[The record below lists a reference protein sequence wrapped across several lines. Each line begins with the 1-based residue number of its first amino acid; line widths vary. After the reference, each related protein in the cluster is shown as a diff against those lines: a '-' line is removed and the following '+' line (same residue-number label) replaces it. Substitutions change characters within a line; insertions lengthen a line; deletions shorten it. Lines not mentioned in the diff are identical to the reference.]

1 MNCIREVN
9 TFILNTS
16 RKGNYARERSASRL
30 IVCTLF
36 GFALFFTSPE
46 IWGEDGRGRF
56 HAKEQIANSQGRDHQ
71 KLPLNSGFGSPQF
84 RQASNLPDLSG
95 LVWLGG
101 DCFLAVHD
109 AKVKGESGNPRVSL
123 LYLPTDSQGVLW
135 KPQVLNF
142 RGMKSNDLESAAR
155 IPGTKDVLLVESG
168 DNGNARFQRIFKARV
183 EEDWV
188 RIIDVTPWPVTIY
201 NVEASAVA
209 ALRDRFVFLFAERA
223 QNLPSTQLRW
233 AVFDPEDLSF
243 GPFQSMTF
251 SNPDPKAFNRP
262 VVAMD
267 LDSSGQIYVSSAFD
281 AEAAGLPDP
290 DNGPFTSAVFCIGE
304 LTELNGQPQ
313 VTLFDTPS
321 LLGTLNGFKVESIA
335 VRESDEYGLQIL
347 VGTDD
352 ENYGATLRLLPP
364 PTEY

>member
-1 MNCIREVN
+1 MKCICDANCV
-9 TFILNTS
+9 ILGTPS
-16 RKGNYARERSASRL
+16 KGNHARERNAPRWFACIIL
-30 IVCTLF
+30 VL
-36 GFALFFTSPE
+36 ALFTTSPKT
-46 IWGEDGRGRF
+46 WGEDGGGRS
-56 HAKEQIANSQGRDHQ
+56 HATEQIAMALEQDHRDSRLKPHFG
-71 KLPLNSGFGSPQF
+71 PLRFQQESH
-84 RQASNLPDLSG
+84 LPDLSG

-168 DNGNARFQRIFKARV
+168 DNGNATFQRIFKARV

-209 ALRDRFVFLFAERA
+209 AVGDRFVFLFAERG
-223 QNLPSTQLRW
+223 QNLPSTNLCW
-233 AVFDPEDLSF
+233 AVFDPEGLSF
-243 GPFQSMTF
+243 GQF
-251 SNPDPKAFNRP
+251 SSVEFRNPDRTAFNRP

-290 DNGPFTSAVFCIGE
+290 DNGPFTSAVFCIGK
-304 LTELNGQPQ
+304 LTEVNGQPQ
-313 VTLFDTPS
+313 VALFATPS
-321 LLGTLNGFKVESIA
+321 LQGTLNGFKVESIA

-364 PTEY
+364 PKEY